1 MSWVQYLM
9 EKIKVYRVYLFLESK
24 NFSVHISELYST
36 SKNNRRKWELLC
48 SAFCKS
54 QQQKKKPLEDGPV
67 SPETAVL
74 QANRSMGLTNENAL
88 HACIFFMQFPA
99 ALNPNIKTE
108 ILSVMNWIGHGFLPK
123 ERFLDSMLKRAYCIE
138 QKLSSLPFGK
148 GWRNFA

>member
-1 MSWVQYLM
+1 M
-9 EKIKVYRVYLFLESK
+9 R
-24 NFSVHISELYST
+24 T
-36 SKNNRRKWELLC
+36 ALL
-48 SAFCKS
+48 SSLQKPT
-54 QQQKKKPLEDGPV
+54 KKKKSLEDGPV

-88 HACIFFMQFPA
+88 HSSIFFMQFPT
-99 ALNPNIKTE
+99 ALNPNTKTE
-108 ILSVMNWIGHGFLPK
+108 ILTAVNWIGQGFLHK